1 MFSKPPIMFLFIFNG
16 AVELKGLLYE
26 HLLPVWNTYTEG
38 FPLEIN
44 DIIMRTKEWVEI
56 KPLNPDQDVI
66 ARQFFKSGKG
76 GLTFQLHSEQWALRE
91 KTPRV
96 LG

>member
-1 MFSKPPIMFLFIFNG
+1 
-16 AVELKGLLYE
+16 
-26 HLLPVWNTYTEG
+26 VWNAYTEG
-38 FPLEIN
+38 FPLEID

-76 GLTFQLHSEQWALRE
+76 GLTFKAGHCIILFHIPNAIYNQYLDDAERKEMERLQEA
-91 KTPRV
+91 
-96 LG
+96 